1 MSSLGAMDIERL
13 KALIRINIPFD
24 TCSYSNIN
32 ELYVSILKCI
42 THILN
47 CSYSAFFTFNSSFNY
62 YTPLFLINSDGE
74 KLSLLSYKKE
84 EYIEFVAK
92 NIEIIVFNEKI
103 KSNNF
108 NIEINNSIIFPIY
121 FENECIGV
129 LQAINKKDNV
139 SFNKSDSAFLQ
150 ILGEYAGIVCKNY
163 ALYLQAGERI
173 TELQTVIS
181 KKTSSIF
188 IAESPVLK
196 DIKKMVEGLYSVS
209 SPILI
214 VGESGTGKEVLA
226 EYIHSKSSRA
236 SYPLVKIKCA
246 LNNSSLEEELFGK
259 YPNAIEKAW
268 KGTLFID
275 SITDMPLHIQ
285 GKLQTILQQK
295 KFYRNGTAEL
305 IPVDIRLITS
315 SNTDIEDL
323 VKKHLFREDLYY
335 RINVLPIN
343 LPPLRRRKED
353 IKALSMYF
361 LEKYSVENQK
371 KFSGFSSSAMK
382 KLQLYSWP
390 NNIRELSNVIECAC
404 IREVPP
410 IIKNID
416 IRNVKDSNIYI
427 DESIESP
434 QLNIMPNKVDRSL
447 KNAVNVFK
455 KQYLEQ
461 ILKETDWNQTE
472 TAKILKVQRT
482 YVSKLIMELGIK
494 RPLKDGY

>member
-1 MSSLGAMDIERL
+1 M
-13 KALIRINIPFD
+13 
-24 TCSYSNIN
+24 
-32 ELYVSILKCI
+32 
-42 THILN
+42 
-47 CSYSAFFTFNSSFNY
+47 
-62 YTPLFLINSDGE
+62 
-74 KLSLLSYKKE
+74 
-84 EYIEFVAK
+84 
-92 NIEIIVFNEKI
+92 
-103 KSNNF
+103 
-108 NIEINNSIIFPIY
+108 
-121 FENECIGV
+121 
-129 LQAINKKDNV
+129 
-139 SFNKSDSAFLQ
+139 
-150 ILGEYAGIVCKNY
+150 
-163 ALYLQAGERI
+163 
-173 TELQTVIS
+173 
-181 KKTSSIF
+181 
-188 IAESPVLK
+188 
-196 DIKKMVEGLYSVS
+196 
-209 SPILI
+209 
-214 VGESGTGKEVLA
+214 
-226 EYIHSKSSRA
+226 
-236 SYPLVKIKCA
+236 
-246 LNNSSLEEELFGK
+246 
-259 YPNAIEKAW
+259 
-268 KGTLFID
+268 
-275 SITDMPLHIQ
+275 
-285 GKLQTILQQK
+285 
-295 KFYRNGTAEL
+295 
-305 IPVDIRLITS
+305 
-315 SNTDIEDL
+315 
-323 VKKHLFREDLYY
+323 
-335 RINVLPIN
+335 
-343 LPPLRRRKED
+343 RRRKED